1 MKINILKESV
11 PLRYLFMEF
20 APLQLHVF
28 EMANLLIR
36 LDSTGSPKLNLTFWN
51 DYYTFMVQLTLKIKM
66 NI

>member
-36 LDSTGSPKLNLTFWN
+36 LDSELIKITMKHIQTIKVIKKLL
-51 DYYTFMVQLTLKIKM
+51 M
-66 NI
+66 NKFNY